1 MVTIKDI
8 ANAANVSP
16 STVSRVISGNSRIS
30 VATQEKVK
38 KIMADFNYQPNHAA
52 RTLITKNQKQLVLF
66 KSKVTKQ
73 QDKIHLL

>member
-38 KIMADFNYQPNHAA
+38 KIMADFNYQPNHVA
-52 RTLITKNQKQLVLF
+52 RTLIT
-66 KSKVTKQ
+66 
-73 QDKIHLL
+73 